1 MNTPIRRALLSLDGL
16 SVGDAL
22 GERFFG
28 LPEEVGQ
35 RIAARIVPP
44 GPWRYTDDTEMALGV
59 VECLRERGGI
69 EPALLARH
77 FRRNYQND
85 RGYGRGMHRFMEL
98 LDLGVPWDQAACKLF
113 EGRGSF
119 GNGSAMRVAPVGA
132 YFADDLER
140 AAREAGRSAAVTHA
154 HPEAEA
160 GAVAVAVAAALAWQD
175 PTGAGFWTGVLA
187 HTPPGR
193 VRERIAQA
201 AGLPLD
207 SQPTEAAARLG
218 SGQEVACY
226 DTVPFCLW
234 CARRHLDDYTEAFWT
249 TVSGLGDRDT
259 TCAIVGGIVA
269 LSAAGVPGEWLARR
283 ESLPD

>member
-1 MNTPIRRALLSLDGL
+1 MDTPIRRALLSLDGL

-28 LPEEVGQ
+28 LPEEVGR
-35 RIAARIVPP
+35 RIAARLLPP

-59 VECLRERGGI
+59 VACLQERGGI
-69 EPALLARH
+69 EPTLLARLFH
-77 FRRNYQND
+77 RSYHND

-98 LDLGVPWDQAACKLF
+98 LDLGVPWDQAASMLF

-132 YFADDLER
+132 YFAHDPER
-140 AAREAGRSAAVTHA
+140 AAREAACSAVVTHA

-175 PTGAGFWTGVLA
+175 PTGASFWAGVLD
-187 HTPPGR
+187 HTPRGR

-201 AGLPLD
+201 CELPLE
-207 SQPTEAAARLG
+207 SEPTEVAARLG

-234 CARRHLDDYTEAFWT
+234 CARRHLDDYAEAFWT

-269 LSAAGVPGEWLARR
+269 LSAPGVPEDWLARR
-283 ESLPD
+283 ESLP